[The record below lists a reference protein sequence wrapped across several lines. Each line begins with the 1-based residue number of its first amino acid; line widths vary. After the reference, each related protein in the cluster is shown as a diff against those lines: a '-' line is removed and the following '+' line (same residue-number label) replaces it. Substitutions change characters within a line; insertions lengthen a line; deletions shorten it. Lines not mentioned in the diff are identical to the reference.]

1 MRRSL
6 LGASHDS
13 STWAMVPLEYSRSMK
28 ATSGIDGMMQ
38 PRRERAYPGGCL
50 VQPVAQNRE
59 IVGREVPGDADVL
72 LVETEVDPARRDEV
86 EIAQVSRFDEV
97 AHGDDRGAVEEGV
110 SRHQHQP
117 ATLGELDELE
127 ALARGRGERL
137 LDEDVLS
144 RLERRAS
151 KREVRRHR
159 RRERQGVD
167 RFVGEDV
174 VDARVGLHGRV
185 PTLDQLE
192 AVGIAVANRDDL
204 GAVELVEVADEVR
217 APVAEADNCDA
228 DTIHLVEFL

>member
-1 MRRSL
+1 MN
-6 LGASHDS
+6 
-13 STWAMVPLEYSRSMK
+13 
-28 ATSGIDGMMQ
+28 ATSGIDGNDAAAT
-38 PRRERAYPGGCL
+38 ERADPGRCL

-59 IVGREVPGDADVL
+59 IVGREIPGDADVL

-86 EIAQVSRFDEV
+86 ELSQLSRFDEV
-97 AHGDDRGAVEEGV
+97 ADGNDRGAVEEGV

-127 ALARGRGERL
+127 ALARGRGKRL

-144 RLERRAS
+144 RLERRTS

-159 RRERQGVD
+159 RRERHGVD
-167 RFVGEDV
+167 RLVGEDI

-192 AVGIAVANRDDL
+192 ALDVAIANRDDL
-204 GAVELVEVADEVR
+204 GAVELVEVPDEVR
-217 APVAEADNCDA
+217 APVSEADDCDA
-228 DTIHLVEFL
+228 DRAHRVEFR